1 MEWGTIWSGFVG
13 MVGALAVVASLLG
26 AIEALFKP
34 IRRALD
40 KRDRRINQETRV
52 ARALDKLDEHFL
64 EQTIRDER
72 IRKIENRL
80 EKQDRQHMNSREERQ
95 ILWQGMRA
103 ILQALRPL
111 APEDESIRKALA
123 DMDDYANRQ
132 MRRWSWI
139 KSIGNRNYP
148 VENSGRWLPDYWS
161 QF

>member
-40 KRDRRINQETRV
+40 KRDRRISQETRI
-52 ARALDKLDEHFL
+52 AKSLDKLDEHFI
-64 EQTIRDER
+64 EATHQDER
-72 IRKIENRL
+72 IEEIEERL
-80 EKQDRQHMNSREERQ
+80 EKQDRQHEDSREERQ

-111 APEDESIRKALA
+111 VPEDESIRKALA
-123 DMDDYANRQ
+123 DMDDHANRQ
-132 MRRWSWI
+132 MRR
-139 KSIGNRNYP
+139 
-148 VENSGRWLPDYWS
+148 
-161 QF
+161 